1 MEKIEHIT
9 VATNGIN
16 MHIASIGT
24 GPVILFPHGFP
35 ELWYSW
41 RHQLLSLSSHGYRCI
56 APDLRGFGDPDAPPS
71 VASYTSFH
79 IVGDLVGLLDHLGID
94 QVFLVGHDWGAMMA
108 WYFCMFRPDRL
119 KALVNL
125 SVPYSLRNPQMKPVD
140 SLIALLGDDYY
151 FCRFQEPGEAEKDFA
166 CVNTPI
172 LMKKLFSAF
181 GPKLVFIPKEV
192 GFRGLK
198 TPDTLLSWLTEEDT
212 NYYASKFNQKGFTG
226 GLNYYR
232 TFDLNWELTAPWNGL
247 QIKVPA
253 KFIAG
258 DLDIIYHMP
267 GTKDYIHSSAFKK
280 GVLDL
285 QDVSYKSMRF

>member
-1 MEKIEHIT
+1 
-9 VATNGIN
+9 
-16 MHIASIGT
+16 
-24 GPVILFPHGFP
+24 
-35 ELWYSW
+35 
-41 RHQLLSLSSHGYRCI
+41 
-56 APDLRGFGDPDAPPS
+56 
-71 VASYTSFH
+71 
-79 IVGDLVGLLDHLGID
+79 
-94 QVFLVGHDWGAMMA
+94 MMA

-125 SVPYSLRNPQMKPVD
+125 SVPYSRRNPQMKPVD

-172 LMKKLFSAF
+172 LMKKLSSAF

-198 TPDTLLSWLTEEDT
+198 APDTLLSWLLEEDT

-232 TFDLNWELTAPWNGL
+232 AFDLNWELTAPWNGL

-285 QDVSYKSMRF
+285 QDVVVMEGVAHFINQEKPEEISTHI